1 MVQRPSV
8 VCAVDFSQA
17 SRGALRYAAA
27 LAEHFQGDLTVL
39 TVDDPLLSAAA
50 ASSWGEGWLAAQSK
64 EHLHTFLK
72 ETFPHRA
79 PQLAVLD
86 LVVKTGQPAA
96 EILDTAV
103 GQQADLIVMS
113 SHGTTG
119 FRRWVFG
126 STTARLLRQT
136 SLPVLVTPAT
146 DPGPDHL
153 EDLKRTIRTIL
164 VPVDLSSAT
173 NTQVQIATGL
183 AEAFDSKVLLA
194 HVLEPIERRPA
205 DDSLVAQI
213 DTRRRQARQET
224 LAQLKAK
231 VPTRLKPE
239 VILAYGNPSHEIA
252 RIAQQRQAGAIVMGM
267 HAPAGLVGPRIGS
280 VTYRVLCE
288 VSAMILVLPPRLE
301 GKLSVAPERQVVTTG

>member
-1 MVQRPSV
+1 MVHRPSV

-39 TVDDPLLSAAA
+39 TVDDPLLSTAA
-50 ASSWGEGWLAAQSK
+50 ASTWGEGWLAAQSK

-96 EILDTAV
+96 EIFDTAV
-103 GQQADLIVMS
+103 DQHADLIVMS

-153 EDLKRTIRTIL
+153 EDLKRSIRTIL

-173 NTQVQIATGL
+173 NTQVRIATGL
-183 AEAFDSKVLLA
+183 AEAFDSKILLA
-194 HVLEPIERRPA
+194 HVLEPINGRPA
-205 DDSLVAQI
+205 HDLLVTQI
-213 DTRRRQARQET
+213 DSQRHHATHET
-224 LAQLKAK
+224 LAQLMGR
-231 VPTRLKPE
+231 VPARLRPE
-239 VILAYGNPSHEIA
+239 IILSYGNPSHEIA
-252 RIAQQRQAGAIVMGM
+252 WIAQQRGAGAVVMGM
-267 HAPAGLVGPRIGS
+267 HAPEGLGPRIGS
-280 VTYRVLCE
+280 VTYGVLCE
-288 VSAMILVLPPRLE
+288 ASAVVLALPPALV
-301 GKLSVAPERQVVTTG
+301 GKLSVAPETQVVTTG

>member
-1 MVQRPSV
+1 MVRHPSV
-8 VCAVDFSQA
+8 VCAVDFSDA

-27 LAEHFQGDLTVL
+27 LAEHFQGDLTLL
-39 TVDDPLLSAAA
+39 TVDDPLRTNAAA
-50 ASSWGEGWLAAQSK
+50 ATRGEGRLAAQSK

-79 PQLAVLD
+79 PQLAAMN

-96 EILDTAV
+96 EILKTAAN
-103 GQQADLIVMS
+103 QRADLIVMS
-113 SHGTTG
+113 SHGASG

-126 STTARLLRQT
+126 STTARLLRET
-136 SLPVLVTPAT
+136 LLPVLVTPAT

-173 NTQVQIATGL
+173 ATQVRIATGL
-183 AEAFDSKVLLA
+183 AEAFDSKILLA
-194 HVLEPIERRPA
+194 HVLEPIDERA
-205 DDSLVAQI
+205 GHDTLVAQV
-213 DTRRRQARQET
+213 DKLRRQARQET

-239 VILAYGNPSHEIA
+239 VIFAYGNSFHEIA
-252 RIAQQRQAGAIVMGM
+252 VIAQQRQADVIVMGM
-267 HAPAGLVGPRIGS
+267 HAPAGLGPRIGS

-288 VSAMILVLPPRLE
+288 VSAVILALPPALE
-301 GKLSVAPERQVVTTG
+301 GELSVTPEREVVTTG